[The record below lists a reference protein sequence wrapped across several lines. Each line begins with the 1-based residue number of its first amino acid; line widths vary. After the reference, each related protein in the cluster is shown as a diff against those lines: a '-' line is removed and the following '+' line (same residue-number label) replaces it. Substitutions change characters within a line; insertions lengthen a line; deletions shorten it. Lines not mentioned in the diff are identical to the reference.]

1 MLKLQ
6 PLVSI
11 ITSYSSWPIFL
22 LVKYISGRF
31 FHVSIP
37 AQCIRERNSKIGD
50 ELYCLVSTRSAR
62 RCVQSMA
69 IFVHSCFLCRLCYM
83 YVRID
88 VPFLTSWFINCAL
101 ENAKNG
107 RVYKKCSHFM
117 KSVVNGAVKQDFMI
131 ICTNNQ
137 LISISWGLLKLV
149 RTTLSYTTK
158 HALAY
163 QCIE

>member
-1 MLKLQ
+1 
-6 PLVSI
+6 
-11 ITSYSSWPIFL
+11 
-22 LVKYISGRF
+22 
-31 FHVSIP
+31 
-37 AQCIRERNSKIGD
+37 
-50 ELYCLVSTRSAR
+50 
-62 RCVQSMA
+62 
-69 IFVHSCFLCRLCYM
+69 M

-107 RVYKKCSHFM
+107 RVYKKCSRFM

-149 RTTLSYTTK
+149 RTTLRSIIMLNAITTCIHMSATNIHRSFTLYPWILHPHGFCSQQPYTDPSFYIAHLCHFLVKMDREPYTK
-158 HALAY
+158 GSWNKIGSL
-163 QCIE
+163 